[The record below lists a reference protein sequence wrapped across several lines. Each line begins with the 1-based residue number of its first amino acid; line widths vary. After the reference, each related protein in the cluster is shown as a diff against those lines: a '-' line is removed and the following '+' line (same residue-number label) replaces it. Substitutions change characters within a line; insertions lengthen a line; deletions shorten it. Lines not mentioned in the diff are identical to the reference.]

1 MMRKIIFTLIFLC
14 ATTLSI
20 WAQEDST
27 GQASVTL
34 SLEEAKSMA
43 IERNKT
49 LMNASLDTKIAEANR
64 WKAISTMLPQ
74 VNANLDYSNMCG
86 YQMDF
91 SGMNISMPPS
101 GQLGVT
107 VAMAVSGAQ
116 IVSTQLG
123 KIAMDM
129 SDISLKKT
137 EQDIVDQVRVLYYSA
152 LVSEETEILLN
163 KNLESIEKLYG
174 YAKRSADVGVT
185 EQIDAD
191 QILVQVATMRTTLN
205 STRRAKEMV
214 YNSIRVFLDLDVNTE
229 IALSQGMDDLLSI
242 DTAISLVNE
251 EFIMDNNYG
260 YQLLQKNTELS
271 KKQIAMAGWAYGPQ
285 LSAFYQYTGKK
296 YFSDDKT
303 FNMTPPNMVGLSLK
317 IPIFSSGT
325 RYSALTEAKMNYQKQ
340 QNTLAETENSL
351 LIQHRQLVYN
361 LKSAYERYE
370 TQKQNIDVTQRVF
383 NNISKKFEFGTAS
396 SIDVTTSGTNLI
408 TAQTSYVQSLLDFV
422 NAQISLE
429 KLLNK

>member
-303 FNMTPPNMVGLSLK
+303 FNK
-317 IPIFSSGT
+317 IG
-325 RYSALTEAKMNYQKQ
+325 RA
-340 QNTLAETENSL
+340 
-351 LIQHRQLVYN
+351 HV
-361 LKSAYERYE
+361 
-370 TQKQNIDVTQRVF
+370 
-383 NNISKKFEFGTAS
+383 
-396 SIDVTTSGTNLI
+396 
-408 TAQTSYVQSLLDFV
+408 
-422 NAQISLE
+422 
-429 KLLNK
+429 